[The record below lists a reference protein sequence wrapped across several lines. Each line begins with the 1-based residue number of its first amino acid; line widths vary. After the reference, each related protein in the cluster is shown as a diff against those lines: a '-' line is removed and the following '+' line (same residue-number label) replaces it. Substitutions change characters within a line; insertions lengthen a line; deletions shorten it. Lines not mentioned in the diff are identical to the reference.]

1 MKTQLTDF
9 ETNTNHTKTEQ
20 IGKYRFLYLLV
31 GMLFGIVLVKS
42 EMVSWFR
49 MQEMF
54 RFQSFHM
61 YGVMATAVAVAAISI
76 LLIKKLNIKTI
87 QGETIHITPRK
98 FNKGQIYG
106 GLLFGLG
113 WGLTGACP
121 GPILA
126 QIGMGAGAVIIIF
139 LSALAGTW
147 LFGKF
152 RDRLLG

>member
-1 MKTQLTDF
+1 MKAQLTDF
-9 ETNTNHTKTEQ
+9 ETNTNSNQPE
-20 IGKYRFLYLLV
+20 GVGGYRFLYLLV

-61 YGVMATAVAVAAISI
+61 YGIMATAVAVAAISI
-76 LLIKKLNIKTI
+76 LLIKKLKIRTI
-87 QGETIHITPRK
+87 QGDPIHITPRK
-98 FNKGQIYG
+98 FNKGQVFG

-126 QIGMGAGAVIIIF
+126 QIGMGVSAVSIIF
-139 LSALAGTW
+139 LSALVGTW

-152 RDRLLG
+152 RERLV